1 MSATSPTISTA
12 PPPLT
17 TRIAR
22 STPCVCGYDLQGLAA
37 DGRCP
42 ECARKIDGMLVA
54 SRLMPAVAQ
63 WRRRVAFAGG
73 VIAVS
78 GGLWVLAASF
88 VLVASGSPEQIFFAL
103 LGPHVCSTALVA
115 RELAGSAR
123 ASIVVIT
130 AMLGAAC
137 FGMGLWMLTRTPREL
152 PRSRARMALAGL
164 LRLSIIFALA
174 ITVNVVPAELV
185 RGPTFISS
193 FFWTASYQWTGVAD
207 AAELI
212 VAGMYLNDLYSDL
225 LVKSHLLLVQQLCM
239 ILGGTFLIQGAVS
252 YVDRSLRMPLH
263 VLAPGSAMAVV
274 AVYSW
279 RILFSRWTERVAGA
293 RLLLVGGN
301 SVLAEIEAYIHEH
314 PERGVRIIGC
324 ISDEI
329 VDSPGRAKFL
339 GRLDALREVVNA
351 TRPSRIVVGMQERRS
366 RLPVAELLDLRFN
379 GNIIEE
385 AATAYE
391 RICGRVCTKELRPS
405 QLIYSGEFGPRR
417 NQARQ
422 NITNFITATIGLI
435 VASPLMILTALAVKL
450 TSAGPILYRQQR
462 VGMDGVPFNVF
473 KFRSMRVDAE
483 AATGAVWAQKNDPRV
498 TPVGRI
504 IRKLRFDELP
514 QLVNVLRG
522 EMSIVGPRPERPEF
536 VKILSDQIP
545 YYRQRHAV
553 RPGITGWAQINHKY
567 GDTLEDTITK
577 LEYDLYYIKN
587 MSWSL
592 DSYIIFH
599 TVKAMLLS
607 RGAQ

>member
-1 MSATSPTISTA
+1 M
-12 PPPLT
+12 
-17 TRIAR
+17 
-22 STPCVCGYDLQGLAA
+22 V
-37 DGRCP
+37 
-42 ECARKIDGMLVA
+42 
-54 SRLMPAVAQ
+54 RLF
-63 WRRRVAFAGG
+63 RVF
-73 VIAVS
+73 
-78 GGLWVLAASF
+78 
-88 VLVASGSPEQIFFAL
+88 
-103 LGPHVCSTALVA
+103 
-115 RELAGSAR
+115 
-123 ASIVVIT
+123 
-130 AMLGAAC
+130 
-137 FGMGLWMLTRTPREL
+137 
-152 PRSRARMALAGL
+152 
-164 LRLSIIFALA
+164 
-174 ITVNVVPAELV
+174 VPAQVLILLISEVLLLIGV
-185 RGPTFISS
+185 YVAAVVFGYNGPTEEYLIYGTGWISIS
-193 FFWTASYQWTGVAD
+193 LVVAT
-207 AAELI
+207 I

-239 ILGGTFLIQGAVS
+239 ILGGTFLIQGGVS

-279 RILFSRWTERVAGA
+279 RILFSRWAERVAGD

-301 SVLAEIEAYIHEH
+301 SVLAEIESFIQQH
-314 PERGVRIIGC
+314 PERGLRIIGS
-324 ISDEI
+324 INDEI

-405 QLIYSGEFGPRR
+405 QLIYSGEFGPSRR
-417 NQARQ
+417 RTRQ
-422 NITNFITATIGLI
+422 NIINFVTATVGLI
-435 VASPLMILTALAVKL
+435 VASPLMIVTALAVRF

-462 VGMDGVPFNVF
+462 VGMDGAPFTVF

-498 TPVGRI
+498 TPIGRM

-536 VKILSDQIP
+536 VKVLSEQIP

-567 GDTLEDTITK
+567 GDTLEDTIAK

-592 DSYIIFH
+592 DTYIIFH